1 MFLGTLLFP
10 ACDGLEESY
19 STNPSLRLAF
29 STDTLAFDTVFTTVG
44 SATKQFLIYNN
55 NDEPLNMETIM
66 LASAGSTGFRI
77 NVDGRKGDYFN
88 NIGILAKD
96 SMFVFVEVTVN
107 PNGEN
112 QPLLVKDSVV
122 FVTNGIRQSV
132 LLEAYGQDVHL
143 YKGGLTVL
151 SDTLFTADKP
161 HLVYD
166 SIVVAEGATM
176 RVEKGATFYMHDKA
190 NLIVSGTLN
199 SCGTIEEPV
208 TFRGDRLD
216 FILDDVLPYDR
227 TPGQWGGIYLKD
239 GSFGNIISHTII
251 RNGTQGV
258 IAEPSEPSQLKLT
271 LSNSQITNVSENAFC
286 ATNSKV
292 VAYNTEISNAGGSVV
307 GLVSGDYDFTHC
319 TLANFITLVQRTSV
333 CLSLANNYSKDGQE
347 TIQPLDARFD
357 NCIIDGSYGAGTEEL
372 NGEIGR
378 SIKDGAA
385 FEYLFNRYRDAI
397 RRLFLQRSTP
407 PEDTDDLLQETFI
420 KVYANLHRYSPEY
433 TFGQWLYTIAK
444 NTHIDFERKRQE
456 DISIDGKFSAP
467 ASSAPSPEESLIN
480 TQQRSQIERYIE
492 RLPQQYR
499 RLFVMRF
506 IDDFSYEEIA
516 EKLHMPMG
524 TVKTRIHRAR
534 ERMCRFII
542 EGEKA

>member
-1 MFLGTLLFP
+1 MFP

-190 NLIVSGTLN
+190 NLIVNGTLN
-199 SCGTIEEPV
+199 SCGTIEEPI

-227 TPGQWGGIYLKD
+227 TPGQWGGIRFTAE
-239 GSFGNIISHTII
+239 SFGNVWENVIV
-251 RNGTQGV
+251 RNGTSGV
-258 IAEPSEPSQLKLT
+258 MCDPSTPDRPKIRIH
-271 LSNSQITNVSENAFC
+271 NSQITNMGGDVFTAFNC
-286 ATNSKV
+286 DVTATNS
-292 VAYNTEISNAGGSVV
+292 EFSNAGGSV
-307 GLVSGDYDFTHC
+307 LILSGGSYYLAHC
-319 TLANFITLVQRTSV
+319 TVANYMSLTQRGAASA
-333 CLSLANNYSKDGQE
+333 S
-347 TIQPLDARFD
+347 PLDSKSLHLLHNTAAGEAPPYPILQAHFD
-357 NCIIDGSYGAGTEEL
+357 NCLIDGSFSAGNPLSAT
-372 NGEIGR
+372 GEIGIVASATNEEEDFDYR
-378 SIKDGAA
+378 FNHCVLKAQSIESEH
-385 FEYLFNRYRDAI
+385 FIETLFINPQEPPYRMTGGEANKYIYDF
-397 RRLFLQRSTP
+397 RLNSASTP
-407 PEDTDDLLQETFI
+407 GVGQADLEI
-420 KVYANLHRYSPEY
+420 AREYPMDRYGVNRLSSPN
-433 TFGQWLYTIAK
+433 GPTIGAYE
-444 NTHIDFERKRQE
+444 FV
-456 DISIDGKFSAP
+456 
-467 ASSAPSPEESLIN
+467 PEEDN
-480 TQQRSQIERYIE
+480 
-492 RLPQQYR
+492 
-499 RLFVMRF
+499 
-506 IDDFSYEEIA
+506 EETA
-516 EKLHMPMG
+516 E
-524 TVKTRIHRAR
+524 
-534 ERMCRFII
+534 
-542 EGEKA
+542 

>member
-29 STDTLAFDTVFTTVG
+29 SADTLAFDTVFTTVG

-190 NLIVSGTLN
+190 NLIVNGTLN
-199 SCGTIEEPV
+199 SCGTIEEPI

-271 LSNSQITNVSENAFC
+271 LSNSQI
-286 ATNSKV
+286 
-292 VAYNTEISNAGGSVV
+292 
-307 GLVSGDYDFTHC
+307 
-319 TLANFITLVQRTSV
+319 
-333 CLSLANNYSKDGQE
+333 LANNYSKDGQE

-385 FEYLFNRYRDAI
+385 FEYLFNHCVITTNGTEDEHFQSVLFVNDETRPEYKLTGGESNKYRYDFRLATEESAGVGAADASVTATYPI
-397 RRLFLQRSTP
+397 DRYGVNRLESEFGPTIGAYEYVP
-407 PEDTDDLLQETFI
+407 EPEDGG
-420 KVYANLHRYSPEY
+420 A
-433 TFGQWLYTIAK
+433 A
-444 NTHIDFERKRQE
+444 
-456 DISIDGKFSAP
+456 
-467 ASSAPSPEESLIN
+467 EE
-480 TQQRSQIERYIE
+480 
-492 RLPQQYR
+492 
-499 RLFVMRF
+499 
-506 IDDFSYEEIA
+506 
-516 EKLHMPMG
+516 
-524 TVKTRIHRAR
+524 
-534 ERMCRFII
+534 
-542 EGEKA
+542 

>member
-1 MFLGTLLFP
+1 MKRIIVPIILALMFLGTLLFP

-385 FEYLFNRYRDAI
+385 FEYLFNHCVITTNGTEDEHFQSVLFVNDETRPEYKLTGGESNKYRYDFRLATEESAGVGAADASVTATYPI
-397 RRLFLQRSTP
+397 DRYGVNRLESEFGPTIGAYEYVP
-407 PEDTDDLLQETFI
+407 EPED
-420 KVYANLHRYSPEY
+420 
-433 TFGQWLYTIAK
+433 
-444 NTHIDFERKRQE
+444 
-456 DISIDGKFSAP
+456 
-467 ASSAPSPEESLIN
+467 EEAA
-480 TQQRSQIERYIE
+480 
-492 RLPQQYR
+492 
-499 RLFVMRF
+499 
-506 IDDFSYEEIA
+506 EE
-516 EKLHMPMG
+516 
-524 TVKTRIHRAR
+524 
-534 ERMCRFII
+534 
-542 EGEKA
+542 